1 MPPYQMDSFHLIPQE
16 PSGVRKVT
24 QRIDASS
31 DDDAI
36 REAQRVAGEQ
46 KPHHYVLLA
55 VGNLADRVIHASSD
69 G

>member
-1 MPPYQMDSFHLIPQE
+1 MPPYQMDSFHIVPQE
-16 PSGVRKVT
+16 PAGVRKVS

-36 REAQRVAGEQ
+36 REAQRVAAEQ

-55 VGNLADRVIHASSD
+55 IGALADRVVHASSD
-69 G
+69 S